1 MVDSR
6 NAHKVPVGEGSTRA
20 NDTPSKVDP
29 QTTNP
34 SIESEREQN
43 GDVEKK
49 EKKTTHMNQSEH
61 LPHELAAVRR
71 YRHRCAAIHIRMS
84 VVAVYGLD
92 DRRARRRLGECRRT
106 VSLCLRRV
114 GDKDFG
120 IRPIGAVDNMLR
132 LGLNRLVVA
141 SRRCRCRCWT
151 SSR

>member
-1 MVDSR
+1 MYLWGR
-6 NAHKVPVGEGSTRA
+6 RTTRA
-20 NDTPSKVDP
+20 HDTPSKVDP

-34 SIESEREQN
+34 SIESEGEQN
-43 GDVEKK
+43 RDVKKREKK
-49 EKKTTHMNQSEH
+49 KKTTHMNQGEH

-120 IRPIGAVDNMLR
+120 IRPIGPVDDMLR
-132 LGLNRLVVA
+132 LGLIRLVVA
-141 SRRCRCRCWT
+141 SRRCRCRYWT